1 MDLITIIALA
11 VGLSMDSLAIALTS
25 GAIIKNH
32 RPVNVLKIAGMLAFV
47 QMILTAFGWLVG
59 RSFVDYIDQYDHW
72 IAFSILAFLGIRV
85 IRDELRNRDVEV
97 EVRPFNPLNIK
108 TMFTLSVATSI
119 DAMAVGLSISL
130 VGYQIILPA
139 IIVGIVT
146 FIVGILG
153 VVFGCKASKR
163 YKLSINI
170 LGGLI
175 LIAIGV
181 TILLDHTIFASDDSF
196 LVFLYS
202 ELSDLLT

>member
-1 MDLITIIALA
+1 MDIITIIVLA
-11 VGLSMDSLAIALTS
+11 IGLSMDSLAIALTS

-32 RPVNVLKIAGMLAFV
+32 RLINVLKIAGMLAFV
-47 QMILTAFGWLVG
+47 QMGLTAVGWLVG

-85 IRDELRNRDVEV
+85 IRDELRNKDEDI

-130 VGYQIILPA
+130 VGIQITVPA
-139 IIVGIVT
+139 LVVGIVT
-146 FIVGILG
+146 FCVGILG
-153 VVFGCKASKR
+153 VVFGSKASRR

-170 LGGLI
+170 IGGLI
-175 LIAIGV
+175 LIAIGI
-181 TILLDHTIFASDDSF
+181 TILLDHTVFASEDSI
-196 LVFLYS
+196 LAIL
-202 ELSDLLT
+202 